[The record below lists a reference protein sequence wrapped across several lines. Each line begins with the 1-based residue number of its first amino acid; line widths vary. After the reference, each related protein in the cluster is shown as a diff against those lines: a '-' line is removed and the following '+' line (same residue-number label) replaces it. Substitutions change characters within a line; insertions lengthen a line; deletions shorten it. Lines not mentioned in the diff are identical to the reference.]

1 MNFESMKN
9 ILIDTDIGDD
19 IDDALAIGFALNL
32 NPLTVNVKAI
42 TTVFG
47 DTEIRA
53 KLVLKLLKTFNRKDI
68 PVGIGIKKPL
78 FGKEDIKPVN
88 QAVMLDE
95 AEILPASSRQKA
107 VDLIISQVM
116 ACRDPVIVA
125 IGPLTN
131 IAMALVKEPNLVNKA
146 KLVMMGGAVNKQQA
160 EYNVSCDP
168 EAARIVF
175 ESRMRVIMVGLDVTM
190 KCQLGQEELNKLA
203 NRGLASTELLMDM
216 IKAWQ
221 KSTGEIYPVL
231 HDPLAVAVAFDQT
244 LVKMEPREVN
254 VETRGEFTR
263 GFTLASETMASN
275 VKVCLDVD
283 ATKFIAFFMEQIL
296 RLDFDALEG

>member
-1 MNFESMKN
+1 MKN

-32 NPLTVNVKAI
+32 NRLGVNVKAI

-68 PVGIGIKKPL
+68 PVGMGIKKPL
-78 FGKEDIKPVN
+78 FRKEDIKPVN

-95 AEILPASSRQKA
+95 GEILPAPSRQKA

-131 IAMALVKEPNLVNKA
+131 IARALV
-146 KLVMMGGAVNKQQA
+146 
-160 EYNVSCDP
+160 
-168 EAARIVF
+168 
-175 ESRMRVIMVGLDVTM
+175 
-190 KCQLGQEELNKLA
+190 
-203 NRGLASTELLMDM
+203 
-216 IKAWQ
+216 
-221 KSTGEIYPVL
+221 
-231 HDPLAVAVAFDQT
+231 
-244 LVKMEPREVN
+244 
-254 VETRGEFTR
+254 
-263 GFTLASETMASN
+263 
-275 VKVCLDVD
+275 
-283 ATKFIAFFMEQIL
+283 
-296 RLDFDALEG
+296 

>member
-1 MNFESMKN
+1 MQESMKN

-32 NPLTVNVKAI
+32 NRLAVNVKAI

-95 AEILPASSRQKA
+95 GETLPAPSRQKA

-116 ACRDPVIVA
+116 TCRDPVIVA

-131 IAMALVKEPNLVNKA
+131 VAMALVKEPNLVNKA

-175 ESRMRVIMVGLDVTM
+175 ESRMRVIMVGLGVTM

-221 KSTGEIYPVL
+221 KSTGEMYPVL

-244 LVKMEPREVN
+244 LVKMEPRKVN

-263 GFTLASETMASN
+263 GFTLASETTTSN

-296 RLDFDALEG
+296 RLDFDSLHG

>member
-1 MNFESMKN
+1 MQESMKN

-32 NPLTVNVKAI
+32 NPLAVNVKAI

-95 AEILPASSRQKA
+95 GETLPAPSRQKA

-116 ACRDPVIVA
+116 TCRDPVIVA

-131 IAMALVKEPNLVNKA
+131 VAMALVKEPNLVNKA

-175 ESRMRVIMVGLDVTM
+175 ESRMRVIMVGLGVTM

-221 KSTGEIYPVL
+221 KSTGEMYPVL

-263 GFTLASETMASN
+263 GFTLASETMTSN

-296 RLDFDALEG
+296 RLDFDSLDG